1 MGYKA
6 VRHKRGDTREDGMI
20 FWSYLF
26 KNEVWLTPEKL
37 AIRNQKK
44 LAWQRKNVDPIQNR
58 KNVMEWTKNN
68 YARKLA
74 RVRKYQAI
82 KRNSKVLCGDSN
94 VIHTFYEAAQRVG
107 KCLGIKFHVD
117 HIVPLSLG
125 GSHHQ
130 SNLQW
135 VPYIWNLSKHNR
147 ESGKMFSL

>member
-1 MGYKA
+1 MRKL
-6 VRHKRGDTREDGMI
+6 RRGDTREDGMI
-20 FWSYLF
+20 FWSYSLN
-26 KNEVWLTPEKL
+26 NEIWLTPEKL

-68 YARKLA
+68 YAKKLA

-82 KRNSKVLCGDSN
+82 KRNSKVLCGNNN
-94 VIHTFYEAAQRVG
+94 VIHAFYEAARRVG

-125 GSHHQ
+125 GPHHQ

-147 ESGKMFSL
+147 ESGKTFSL

>member
-147 ESGKMFSL
+147 ESGKIFSL

>member
-1 MGYKA
+1 MRKL
-6 VRHKRGDTREDGMI
+6 RRGDTREDGMI
-20 FWSYLF
+20 FWSYSF
-26 KNEVWLTPEKL
+26 NNEIWLTPEKL

-82 KRNSKVLCGDSN
+82 KRNSKVLCGKSN
-94 VIHTFYEAAQRVG
+94 VIHTFYEAARRVG
-107 KCLGIKFHVD
+107 CLGIKFHVD

-130 SNLQW
+130 NNLQW

-147 ESGKMFSL
+147 ESGKIFSL